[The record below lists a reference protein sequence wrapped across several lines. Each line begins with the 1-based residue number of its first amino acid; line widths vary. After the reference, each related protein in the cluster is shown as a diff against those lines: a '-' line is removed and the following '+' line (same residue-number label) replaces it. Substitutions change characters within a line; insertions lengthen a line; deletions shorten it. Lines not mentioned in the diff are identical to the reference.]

1 MDNKVKKKNEMIKVR
16 VEIDDTEN
24 KTKQKNSMK
33 QKFSRKL
40 INLINLY
47 SDLHEREK
55 TQIARHR
62 NKWCYLQ

>member
-1 MDNKVKKKNEMIKVR
+1 MIKVR

-55 TQIARHR
+55 TQITRHG

>member
-62 NKWCYLQ
+62 NK